1 MVRGALF
8 FFVLI
13 GCAHPAPAPRTEK
26 PAAKAAPPCYGFLT
40 EVQLAPLAI
49 EDGES
54 SWDDLNLVARFRVD
68 NPTER
73 PVTLHDWN
81 GAIASIEGLQATQI
95 DNLPVTVQAHSC
107 DEVRLRLTVRYTHAL
122 HTVTLVRDLELRVS
136 PKADDGPPLEVRVT
150 GRPRLRQSPEV
161 KLGTIEVTRN
171 RGSADVMFPF
181 ELLNPNVFP
190 MKLESAELT
199 PYVFNNP
206 LRKTTLG
213 PAALSPGERY
223 PYKIQVRVDYDAV
236 NGLAS
241 TPLHDGSLE
250 ISVDLKGTLV
260 IDGHPFPIA
269 TGNIN
274 NARYLR

>member
-1 MVRGALF
+1 MLRGALF
-8 FFVLI
+8 FIVLI
-13 GCAHPAPAPRTEK
+13 GCAHPAPAPRAEK
-26 PAAKAAPPCYGFLT
+26 PAAKAAPPCYGFAT
-40 EVQLAPLAI
+40 EVQLTPLGIQDA
-49 EDGES
+49 ES
-54 SWDDLNLVARFRVD
+54 TWDDLTLIARLRVD

-73 PVTLHDWN
+73 AVTLHDWN

-95 DNLPVTVQAHSC
+95 DNVPVSVHARSCEEVQ
-107 DEVRLRLTVRYTHAL
+107 LRLTVRYTHAL
-122 HTVTLVRDLELRVS
+122 NTVTLIKDLELRVS
-136 PKADDGPPLEVRVT
+136 PKADDGPPLEVTVT

-161 KLGTIEVTRN
+161 KLGTIDVARN
-171 RGSADVMFPF
+171 RGSADVTFPF
-181 ELLNPNVFP
+181 EIVNPNLFA

-223 PYKIQVRVDYDAV
+223 PYKIQARVDYDAV